1 MVKYFYVLKKILHK
15 NYTINRKFYQLKL
28 PFDIGC
34 IIPDN
39 DSVRLL
45 NQFVDDMHL
54 TELYSTYS
62 KIRENQ
68 VSSMNM
74 LKIMLYGYMNG
85 LYSSRDVETACRR
98 DINFMFLLEGAS
110 PPDHSIFARFRSLH
124 FAPCAKKLLAE
135 VTKFL
140 YKIGEISGKS
150 IFIDGTKIE
159 AYANKYTFVWK
170 KAVIKNLSKLL
181 IKIADLV
188 KECEELYGIK
198 LIYKDKVQMKHVK
211 KLRKKLYE
219 LKSLEG
225 IEFVHGCGKRKTTL

>member
-1 MVKYFYVLKKILHK
+1 MYLKKILHK

-45 NQFVDDMHL
+45 NQFVDDMDL

-68 VSSMNM
+68 VSPMNI

-85 LYSSRDVETACRR
+85 LYSSRDIETACRR

-110 PPDHSIFARFRSLH
+110 PPDHSTFARFRS
-124 FAPCAKKLLAE
+124 C
-135 VTKFL
+135 
-140 YKIGEISGKS
+140 S
-150 IFIDGTKIE
+150 
-159 AYANKYTFVWK
+159 
-170 KAVIKNLSKLL
+170 
-181 IKIADLV
+181 
-188 KECEELYGIK
+188 
-198 LIYKDKVQMKHVK
+198 
-211 KLRKKLYE
+211 
-219 LKSLEG
+219 
-225 IEFVHGCGKRKTTL
+225 